1 MFDLFR
7 RLTWAVDRFKEKHP
21 KALDMT
27 FICIS
32 VGLCLFMLVVQI
44 RKLIG
49 A

>member
-7 RLTWAVDRFKEKHP
+7 RLTWGVDRFKEKHP
-21 KALDMT
+21 KALDMIIIT
-27 FICIS
+27 IA

-49 A
+49 V

>member
-7 RLTWAVDRFKEKHP
+7 RLTWAVDRFKEKYP
-21 KALDMT
+21 KALDM
-27 FICIS
+27 IIIGVA

-49 A
+49 T

>member
-7 RLTWAVDRFKEKHP
+7 RLTWAVDRFKEKYP
-21 KALDMT
+21 KALDM
-27 FICIS
+27 IIIGAA

>member
-7 RLTWAVDRFKEKHP
+7 RLTWAVDRFKETHP
-21 KALDMT
+21 KALNM
-27 FICIS
+27 IIIGVA

>member
-7 RLTWAVDRFKEKHP
+7 RLTWAVDRFKERHP
-21 KALDMT
+21 KTLDIV
-27 FICIS
+27 FIVLA

>member
-7 RLTWAVDRFKEKHP
+7 RLTWAVDRFKENHP
-21 KALDMT
+21 KTLDMIT
-27 FICIS
+27 IVIA

>member
-21 KALDMT
+21 KALNM
-27 FICIS
+27 IIIGVA
-32 VGLCLFMLVVQI
+32 VGLCLFMLVIQI